1 MSLREILL
9 FIKKQSLSFSSLSSR
24 HKGRYSCI
32 DVLVNMP
39 LTKKNPR
46 RTGTN
51 LMLSQQLQH
60 WFTKITAKSPF
71 FFAILDNQHH
81 YALVNGRYC
90 DLSGLTPAEMVGMC
104 DSEILGKQFY
114 QQLKP
119 YYERAFNGET
129 LEAEITLDDID
140 LETSVHFSLTPVE
153 TEGKV
158 EHIVFHAIDTSEKQ
172 ILVRSLE
179 ESEGKFS
186 TLTTILPDGLLLV
199 EEDCILSANPAA
211 LRLLGFEM
219 IQELLGESFSR
230 LFVDEK
236 TKTVFAKSL
245 ENQIVKAPL
254 VCLTGPRCGFE
265 RKVQLHAGATKLLGG
280 NTQIVLIQDAEV
292 SNKILSPTSKEDA
305 HLDSLTGLYNR
316 FGFTKR
322 LEQLIHNETP
332 LIMLYLD
339 IDNFKNIN
347 DSLGHHI
354 GDKVIKEVSSRLK
367 RLLPPQAILGHLG
380 GDEFGLILPEPENNR
395 MAEMLSERIISLI
408 NQPFDL
414 HHFSKRLAC
423 SIGSVAYPGDGNDA
437 RILLQNADTAMYE
450 AKDRG
455 RNRLI
460 KFNDQMNKEARM
472 RLWLEIELQKALQQ
486 NGLEVW
492 YQPKVNARDFSINGA
507 EALIRWKHPVE
518 GYISPGAFIPVAE
531 RAGLIEHLGRV
542 VMRDVFNTVKRW
554 KLQGILPGRVAIN
567 LSPEQFGNPK
577 LIDYMEKLLRTTE
590 LDPNCITFELT
601 ESAVMSD
608 SEHTLQMLNAIKK
621 LGFSLS
627 IDDFGTGYSSLSY
640 LARFP
645 IDELKIDRAFITD
658 IDTLPKQIT
667 VIENIINLGKS
678 LNLTVVAEGVETQ
691 QQATLLSN
699 LNCHSIQGFH
709 FHRPQPKQDIE
720 ELFAQNRRHKN

>member
-1 MSLREILL
+1 
-9 FIKKQSLSFSSLSSR
+9 
-24 HKGRYSCI
+24 
-32 DVLVNMP
+32 MP
-39 LTKKNPR
+39 
-46 RTGTN
+46 
-51 LMLSQQLQH
+51 SQHLQH
-60 WFTKITAKSPF
+60 WFAKITENNSF
-71 FFAILDNQHH
+71 FFAILDDQHN
-81 YALVNGRYC
+81 YVMVNERYC
-90 DLSGLTPAEMVGMC
+90 DIAGLSSTELVGMNDC
-104 DSEILGKQFY
+104 QILGEYFY
-114 QQLKP
+114 HHLKP
-119 YYERAFNGET
+119 YYERAFQGET
-129 LEAEITLDDID
+129 LETELTLHEVD
-140 LETSVHFSLTPVE
+140 LETSLHFSISPILIDKEV
-153 TEGKV
+153 KQ
-158 EHIVFHAIDTSEKQ
+158 IVFHAIDTSEKQ
-172 ILVRSLE
+172 ILIRSLE
-179 ESEGKFS
+179 ESESKFS
-186 TLTTILPDGLLLV
+186 TLTCLLPDGLLLV
-199 EEDCILSANPAA
+199 DNDCIISANPASA
-211 LRLLGFEM
+211 RLLGFESTA
-219 IQELLGESFSR
+219 ELLGEDLSS
-230 LFVDEK
+230 LFIDDK
-236 TKTVFAKSL
+236 AKTVFSSQLSSL
-245 ENQIVKAPL
+245 IAKAPL

-265 RKVQLHAGATKLLGG
+265 RQVQLHASETVVLG
-280 NTQIVLIQDAEV
+280 NNSQLVLIQDAED
-292 SNKILSPTSKEDA
+292 SPKQLSATAQADI
-305 HLDSLTGLYNR
+305 HIDSLTGLYNR

-322 LEQLIHNETP
+322 LEQFIQNETS
-332 LIMLYLD
+332 LVMLYLD

-354 GDKVIKEVSSRLK
+354 GDKVIKEVSMRLK
-367 RLLPPQAILGHLG
+367 RLLPQQAVVGHLG

-395 MAEMLSERIISLI
+395 AAEMLAERIIALI

-423 SIGSVAYPGDGNDA
+423 SIGSVTYPGDGNDA
-437 RILLQNADTAMYE
+437 RMLLQNADTAMYE

-507 EALIRWKHPVE
+507 EALVRWKHPVE

-531 RAGLIEHLGRV
+531 KAGLIEHLGRV
-542 VMRDVFNTVKRW
+542 VMRDVFATVKRW

-658 IDTLPKQIT
+658 IDTLPKQVT

-699 LNCHSIQGFH
+699 LNCNSIQGFH
-709 FHRPQPKQDIE
+709 FYRPQPRQEVE
-720 ELFAQNRRHKN
+720 ELFVQNRRHRTTLAK

>member
-1 MSLREILL
+1 MDLTALREI
-9 FIKKQSLSFSSLSSR
+9 
-24 HKGRYSCI
+24 G
-32 DVLVNMP
+32 N
-39 LTKKNPR
+39 T
-46 RTGTN
+46 

-60 WFTKITAKSPF
+60 WFTKITDNSPF
-71 FFAILDNQHH
+71 FFAILDNQHN

-90 DLSGLTPAEMVGMC
+90 DIAGLLPNELVGMN
-104 DSEILGKQFY
+104 DSQILGEKFY
-114 QQLKP
+114 ALLKP
-119 YYERAFNGET
+119 YYDRTFRGES
-129 LEAEITLDDID
+129 LEAEVSLGNGD
-140 LETSVHFSLTPVE
+140 LETSLHFSLSPIKGE
-153 TEGKV
+153 NGV
-158 EHIVFHAIDTSEKQ
+158 EHVIFHAIDTSEKH
-172 ILVRSLE
+172 ILIRSLE
-179 ESEGKFS
+179 ESEGRFS
-186 TLTTILPDGLLLV
+186 TLTSLLPDGLLLV
-199 EEDCILSANPAA
+199 EEDCIISANPAA
-211 LRLLGFEM
+211 IRLLGFEST
-219 IQELLGESFSR
+219 QDLLGESFSR

-236 TKTVFAKSL
+236 TKTVFTGSL
-245 ENQIVKAPL
+245 CSTLGEAPL
-254 VCLTGPRCGFE
+254 LCLTGPRCGFE
-265 RKVQLHAGATKLLGG
+265 RRVQLNADSAMVLGS
-280 NTQIVLIQDAEV
+280 NSQLVLIQDAEATP
-292 SNKILSPTSKEDA
+292 KLLSHAAQEDA

-322 LEQLIHNETP
+322 LEQLIQNETP

-367 RLLPPQAILGHLG
+367 RLLPQQAVLGHLG
-380 GDEFGLILPEPENNR
+380 GDEFGIILPEPENNR
-395 MAEMLSERIISLI
+395 MTEMLSERIISLI

-542 VMRDVFNTVKRW
+542 VMREVFSTVKRW

-590 LDPNCITFELT
+590 LDPSSITFELT

-658 IDTLPKQIT
+658 IDTLPKQVT

-699 LNCHSIQGFH
+699 LNCNSIQGFH
-709 FHRPQPKQDIE
+709 FYRPQPKQEVE

>member
-1 MSLREILL
+1 MCYLRCNILMNISAL
-9 FIKKQSLSFSSLSSR
+9 ESGSSL
-24 HKGRYSCI
+24 
-32 DVLVNMP
+32 MP
-39 LTKKNPR
+39 
-46 RTGTN
+46 
-51 LMLSQQLQH
+51 SQHLQH
-60 WFTKITAKSPF
+60 WFAKITSNSPF
-71 FFAILDNQHH
+71 FFAVLNDQHN
-81 YALVNGRYC
+81 YVMVNERYC
-90 DLSGLTPAEMVGMC
+90 DIAGLSTTELVGMN
-104 DSEILGKQFY
+104 DSQILGEHFY
-114 QQLKP
+114 RHLKP
-119 YYERAFNGET
+119 YYERAFQGET
-129 LEAEITLDDID
+129 LETELTLHEID
-140 LETSVHFSLTPVE
+140 LETSLHFSLSPIM
-153 TEGKV
+153 GDKKV
-158 EHIVFHAIDTSEKQ
+158 ENIVFHAIDTSEKQ
-172 ILVRSLE
+172 ILIRSLE
-179 ESEGKFS
+179 ESENKFS
-186 TLTTILPDGLLLV
+186 TLTSLLPDGLLLV
-199 EEDCILSANPAA
+199 DDDCIISANPASA
-211 LRLLGFEM
+211 RLLGFENTS
-219 IQELLGESFSR
+219 ELLGEELSR

-236 TKTVFAKSL
+236 SKTVFSSPLSL
-245 ENQIVKAPL
+245 LLAGAPL
-254 VCLTGPRCGFE
+254 VCLTGPKCGFE
-265 RKVQLHAGATKLLGG
+265 RKVQLHAGATVVLG
-280 NTQIVLIQDAEV
+280 NSSQLILIQDAEDAP
-292 SNKILSPTSKEDA
+292 KQLSSTMHADI
-305 HLDSLTGLYNR
+305 HIDSLTNLYNR

-322 LEQLIHNETP
+322 LEQFIQNETP
-332 LIMLYLD
+332 LVMLYLD

-354 GDKVIKEVSSRLK
+354 GDKVIKEVSARLK
-367 RLLPPQAILGHLG
+367 RLLPQQAIVGHLG
-380 GDEFGLILPEPENNR
+380 GDEFGLILPDPENSR
-395 MAEMLSERIISLI
+395 AAEMLAERIISLI

-423 SIGSVAYPGDGNDA
+423 SIGSVAYPGDGSDA
-437 RILLQNADTAMYE
+437 RVLLQNADTAMYE

-507 EALIRWKHPVE
+507 EALVRWKHPVE
-518 GYISPGAFIPVAE
+518 GYINPGAFIPVAE
-531 RAGLIEHLGRV
+531 KAGLIEHLGRV
-542 VMRDVFNTVKRW
+542 VMRDVFSTVKRW

-567 LSPEQFGNPK
+567 LSPEQFCNPK

-699 LNCHSIQGFH
+699 LNCNSIQGFH
-709 FHRPQPKQDIE
+709 FYRPQPRQEVE
-720 ELFAQNRRHKN
+720 ELFVQNRRHRSTPK

>member
-1 MSLREILL
+1 MPTSEL
-9 FIKKQSLSFSSLSSR
+9 KTWFS
-24 HKGRYSCI
+24 K
-32 DVLVNMP
+32 
-39 LTKKNPR
+39 
-46 RTGTN
+46 
-51 LMLSQQLQH
+51 
-60 WFTKITAKSPF
+60 FTSNSPF
-71 FFAILDNQHH
+71 YFAILDVEHR
-81 YALVNGRYC
+81 YITVNSKYC
-90 DLSGLTPAEMVGMC
+90 EISGLDNDSLIGMN
-104 DSEILGKQFY
+104 DTDVLGTHVY
-114 QQLKP
+114 HHLKP
-119 YYERAFNGET
+119 YYERAFSGEQI
-129 LEAEITLDDID
+129 EAEITLYLVDT
-140 LETSVHFSLTPVE
+140 ETSFHFSLSPMFNGE
-153 TEGKV
+153 QI
-158 EHIVFHAIDTSEKQ
+158 EHIVLHAIDTSEKQ
-172 ILVRSLE
+172 ILARSLE
-179 ESEGKFS
+179 ESEDKFNKIS
-186 TLTTILPDGLLLV
+186 YLIPEGILIV
-199 EEDCILSANPAA
+199 EDDYIMSANDAA
-211 LRLLGFEM
+211 ANLLGFSSHT
-219 IQELLGESFSR
+219 ELLGEELSR
-230 LFVDEK
+230 LFVDQK
-236 TKTVFAKSL
+236 TKAVF
-245 ENQIVKAPL
+245 NQKLLHILSTAPL
-254 VCLTGPRCGFE
+254 ECLSGPRCHIE
-265 RKVQLHAGATKLLGG
+265 RRVRLYSDKLNVMGSPSH
-280 NTQIVLIQDAEV
+280 IVVLQDADQQAKQATPTQTF
-292 SNKILSPTSKEDA
+292 SNI
-305 HLDSLTGLYNR
+305 DSLTGLFNR
-316 FGFTKR
+316 FGFTKK
-322 LEQLIHNETP
+322 LEQYIANETP
-332 LIMLYLD
+332 LVMLYLD

-367 RLLPPQAILGHLG
+367 RLLPQHATLGHLG
-380 GDEFGLILPEPENNR
+380 GDEFGIILPEPESSVVVESL
-395 MAEMLSERIISLI
+395 AERIISLI

-492 YQPKVNARDFSINGA
+492 YQPKVSAKDFSINGA

-518 GYISPGAFIPVAE
+518 GYISPGSFIPVAE
-531 RAGLIEHLGRV
+531 KAGLIEQLGRV
-542 VMRDVFNTVKRW
+542 VMREVFTTVKRW
-554 KLQGILPGRVAIN
+554 RMQGILPGRVAIN

-577 LIDYMEKLLRTTE
+577 LIDYMEKLLKSTG
-590 LDPNCITFELT
+590 LDSSCITFELT

-608 SEHTLQMLNAIKK
+608 GEHTIQMLRAIKR

-645 IDELKIDRAFITD
+645 IDELKIDRAFIND
-658 IDTLPKQIT
+658 IDELPKQVT

-678 LNLTVVAEGVETQ
+678 LDLTVVAEGVETQ

-709 FHRPQPKQDIE
+709 FYRPQPKQEVE

>member
-1 MSLREILL
+1 
-9 FIKKQSLSFSSLSSR
+9 
-24 HKGRYSCI
+24 
-32 DVLVNMP
+32 
-39 LTKKNPR
+39 
-46 RTGTN
+46 
-51 LMLSQQLQH
+51 MLPQQLQQ
-60 WFTKITAKSPF
+60 WFAKLTSNSPF
-71 FFAILDNQHH
+71 FFAVIDSQHN
-81 YALVNGRYC
+81 YCMVNERYC
-90 DLSGLTPAEMVGMC
+90 DIAGLSQAEMVGMN
-104 DSEILGKQFY
+104 DSQTLGEQFY
-114 QQLKP
+114 KHIKP
-119 YYERAFNGET
+119 YYDRAFNGESI
-129 LEAEITLDDID
+129 EAEITLNETD
-140 LETSVHFSLTPVE
+140 LETSIHFSLSPIEKDKRPEYV
-153 TEGKV
+153 
-158 EHIVFHAIDTSEKQ
+158 IFHAIDTSENQ
-172 ILVRSLE
+172 VLIRSLE
-179 ESEGKFS
+179 ESESKFHK
-186 TLTTILPDGLLLV
+186 LTQLLPDGLLQV
-199 EEDCILSANPAA
+199 EDDYILSANPAA
-211 LRLLGFEM
+211 ARLLGFNSAA
-219 IQELLGESFSR
+219 ELVGEELGR
-230 LFVDEK
+230 LFIDEQ
-236 TKTVFAKSL
+236 TKTVFNNKIGALVPESG
-245 ENQIVKAPL
+245 L

-265 RKVQLHAGATKLLGG
+265 RKIQLHVDSTALLGHEA
-280 NTQIVLIQDAEV
+280 QIVLLQDSQDAP
-292 SNKILSPTSKEDA
+292 KQLATSDNEDA
-305 HLDSLTGLYNR
+305 YIDALTQLYNR
-316 FGFTKR
+316 VGFTKR
-322 LEQLIHNETP
+322 LEQFIHNNTP
-332 LIMLYLD
+332 VVMLYLD

-367 RLLPPQAILGHLG
+367 RLLPRHAVLGHLG
-380 GDEFGLILPEPENNR
+380 GDEFGIILPEPENSH
-395 MAEMLSERIISLI
+395 MAEMLAEKIIALI

-423 SIGSVAYPGDGNDA
+423 SIGSVLFPQDGNDA

-507 EALIRWKHPVE
+507 EALVRWKHPVE

-542 VMRDVFNTVKRW
+542 VMREVFATVKRW
-554 KLQGILPGRVAIN
+554 KMQGILPGRVAIN

-577 LIDYMEKLLRTTE
+577 LIDFMEKLLRSTD
-590 LDPNCITFELT
+590 LDPSAITFELT

-608 SEHTLQMLNAIKK
+608 SDHTLQMLNAIKR
-621 LGFSLS
+621 LGFALS

-658 IDTLPKQIT
+658 IDTLPKQVT

-678 LNLTVVAEGVETQ
+678 LNLTVVAEGVETRE
-691 QQATLLSN
+691 QATLLSN
-699 LNCHSIQGFH
+699 LNCNSIQGFH
-709 FHRPQPKQDIE
+709 FYRPQPKEEVE

>member
-1 MSLREILL
+1 
-9 FIKKQSLSFSSLSSR
+9 
-24 HKGRYSCI
+24 
-32 DVLVNMP
+32 MP
-39 LTKKNPR
+39 
-46 RTGTN
+46 
-51 LMLSQQLQH
+51 SQHLKH
-60 WFTKITAKSPF
+60 WFVKLTSNSPF
-71 FFAILDNQHH
+71 FFAILDNE
-81 YALVNGRYC
+81 YRYRMVSERYC
-90 DLSGLTPAEMVGMC
+90 DITGLAHDDVVGLTDEQV
-104 DSEILGKQFY
+104 LGEQFY
-114 QQLKP
+114 HKLQP
-119 YYERAFNGET
+119 YYQRAFSGEHI
-129 LEAEITLDDID
+129 EAEVTLDETD
-140 LETSVHFSLTPVE
+140 LETSLHFSISPIIEDKQTRFV
-153 TEGKV
+153 
-158 EHIVFHAIDTSEKQ
+158 VFHAIDTSEKR

-179 ESEGKFS
+179 ESETKFS
-186 TLTTILPDGLLLV
+186 KLTQLLPDGLLLV
-199 EEDCILSANPAA
+199 EDDIIISANPASA
-211 LRLLGFEM
+211 RLLGLNSPH
-219 IQELLGESFSR
+219 ELLGEELSR
-230 LFVDEK
+230 LFIDENSK
-236 TKTVFAKSL
+236 KVFSHKLSSL
-245 ENQIVKAPL
+245 LSEKPFI
-254 VCLTGPRCGFE
+254 CLTSARCGFE
-265 RKVQLHAGATKLLGG
+265 RKVQLNADITAILGSES
-280 NTQIVLIQDAEV
+280 QIILIQDADDTPKNL
-292 SNKILSPTSKEDA
+292 SNSTEDA
-305 HLDSLTGLYNR
+305 HIDSLTKLYNR

-322 LEQLIHNETP
+322 LEQLIRSQTP
-332 LIMLYLD
+332 LLVFYLD

-354 GDKVIKEVSSRLK
+354 GDKVIQEVSARLK
-367 RLLPPQAILGHLG
+367 RLLPNQAIIGHLG
-380 GDEFGLILPEPENNR
+380 GDEFGIILPEPENSR
-395 MAEMLSERIISLI
+395 MAEIISDRIISLI

-423 SIGSVAYPGDGNDA
+423 SIGSVRYPEDGQDA

-507 EALIRWKHPVE
+507 EALVRWKHPVE

-567 LSPEQFGNPK
+567 LSPEQFGNPQ

-590 LDPNCITFELT
+590 LDPSCITFELT

-608 SEHTLQMLNAIKK
+608 SEHTVQMLNAIKK
-621 LGFSLS
+621 LGFALS

-645 IDELKIDRAFITD
+645 IDELKIDRAFIND
-658 IDTLPKQIT
+658 IDTLPKQVT

-678 LNLTVVAEGVETQ
+678 LDLTVVAEGVETH

-699 LNCHSIQGFH
+699 LQCNSIQGFH
-709 FHRPQPKQDIE
+709 FYRPQPKHEVE

>member
-1 MSLREILL
+1 
-9 FIKKQSLSFSSLSSR
+9 
-24 HKGRYSCI
+24 
-32 DVLVNMP
+32 MP
-39 LTKKNPR
+39 
-46 RTGTN
+46 
-51 LMLSQQLQH
+51 SQHLQH
-60 WFTKITAKSPF
+60 WFAKIAGNNSF
-71 FFAILDNQHH
+71 FFAILDDQHN
-81 YALVNGRYC
+81 YVMVNERYC
-90 DLSGLTPAEMVGMC
+90 DIAGLSSTELVGMNDC
-104 DSEILGKQFY
+104 QILGEYFY
-114 QQLKP
+114 HHLKP
-119 YYERAFNGET
+119 YYERAFQGET
-129 LEAEITLDDID
+129 LETELTLHEVD
-140 LETSVHFSLTPVE
+140 LETSLHFSISPILVDKE
-153 TEGKV
+153 VKQ
-158 EHIVFHAIDTSEKQ
+158 IVFHAIDTSEKQ
-172 ILVRSLE
+172 ILIRSLE
-179 ESEGKFS
+179 ESENKFS
-186 TLTTILPDGLLLV
+186 TLTGLLPDGLLLV
-199 EEDCILSANPAA
+199 DNDCIISANPASA
-211 LRLLGFEM
+211 RLLGFENTA
-219 IQELLGESFSR
+219 ELLGEDLSS
-230 LFVDEK
+230 LFIDDK
-236 TKTVFAKSL
+236 TKTVFNSQLSSL
-245 ENQIVKAPL
+245 IAKAPL

-265 RKVQLHAGATKLLGG
+265 RKVQLHASETVVLG
-280 NTQIVLIQDAEV
+280 NNSQLVLIQDAED
-292 SNKILSPTSKEDA
+292 SPKQLSATAQADI
-305 HLDSLTGLYNR
+305 HIDSLTGLYNR

-322 LEQLIHNETP
+322 LEQLIQNETS
-332 LIMLYLD
+332 LVMLYLD

-354 GDKVIKEVSSRLK
+354 GDKVIKEVSMRLK
-367 RLLPPQAILGHLG
+367 RLLPQQAVVGHLG

-395 MAEMLSERIISLI
+395 AAEMLAERIIALI

-437 RILLQNADTAMYE
+437 RMLLQNADTAMYE

-507 EALIRWKHPVE
+507 EALVRWKHPVE

-531 RAGLIEHLGRV
+531 KAGLIEHLGRV
-542 VMRDVFNTVKRW
+542 VMRDVFATVKRW

-658 IDTLPKQIT
+658 IDTLPKQVT

-699 LNCHSIQGFH
+699 LNCNSIQGFH
-709 FHRPQPKQDIE
+709 FYRPQPRQEVE
-720 ELFAQNRRHKN
+720 ELFVQNRRHRTTLAK

>member
-1 MSLREILL
+1 
-9 FIKKQSLSFSSLSSR
+9 
-24 HKGRYSCI
+24 
-32 DVLVNMP
+32 MP
-39 LTKKNPR
+39 
-46 RTGTN
+46 
-51 LMLSQQLQH
+51 SQQLQH
-60 WFTKITAKSPF
+60 WFAKLTANSPF
-71 FFAILDNQHH
+71 FFAVLDNQHN
-81 YALVNGRYC
+81 YAMVNERYC
-90 DLSGLTPAEMVGMC
+90 DIAGLSSKELIGMN
-104 DSEILGKQFY
+104 DVQIFGQHFY
-114 QQLKP
+114 THLKP
-119 YYERAFNGET
+119 YYERAFKGEQ
-129 LEAEITLDDID
+129 LEAEITLSELD
-140 LETSVHFSLTPVE
+140 LETSLHFCLAPIES
-153 TEGKV
+153 
-158 EHIVFHAIDTSEKQ
+158 EHGIKQVIFHAIDTSEKQ
-172 ILVRSLE
+172 LLVRSLDE
-179 ESEGKFS
+179 AESKFS
-186 TLTTILPDGLLLV
+186 TLTSLLPDGLLLV
-199 EEDCILSANPAA
+199 EDDCIISANQSAS
-211 LRLLGFEM
+211 RLLGLESVSD
-219 IQELLGESFSR
+219 LLGEELST
-230 LFVDEK
+230 LFIDEK
-236 TKTVFAKSL
+236 SKTSFNAKLSL
-245 ENQIVKAPL
+245 LLAEAPL

-265 RKVQLHAGATKLLGG
+265 RRVQLSADATIILGS
-280 NTQIVLIQDAEV
+280 TSQIVLIQDAEETP
-292 SNKILSPTSKEDA
+292 KQLSGYKQDDS

-367 RLLPPQAILGHLG
+367 RLLPQQAVLGHLG
-380 GDEFGLILPEPENNR
+380 GDEFGLILPEPDNNR
-395 MAEMLSERIISLI
+395 MAEMMADRIISLI

-542 VMRDVFNTVKRW
+542 VMREVFSTVKRW

-577 LIDYMEKLLRTTE
+577 LIDYMEKLLRSTE
-590 LDPNCITFELT
+590 LDPACITFELT

-658 IDTLPKQIT
+658 IDTLPKQVT

-678 LNLTVVAEGVETQ
+678 LNLTVVAEGVETP

-699 LNCHSIQGFH
+699 LQCHSIQGFH
-709 FHRPQPKQDIE
+709 FYRPQPKQEVE
-720 ELFAQNRRHKN
+720 ELFIQNRRHKN

>member
-1 MSLREILL
+1 MCYLRCNILMNISAL
-9 FIKKQSLSFSSLSSR
+9 ESGSSL
-24 HKGRYSCI
+24 
-32 DVLVNMP
+32 MP
-39 LTKKNPR
+39 
-46 RTGTN
+46 
-51 LMLSQQLQH
+51 SQHLQH
-60 WFTKITAKSPF
+60 WFAKITSNSPF
-71 FFAILDNQHH
+71 FFAILNDQHN
-81 YALVNGRYC
+81 YVMVNERYC
-90 DLSGLTPAEMVGMC
+90 DIAGLSTTELVGMN
-104 DSEILGKQFY
+104 DSQILGEHFY
-114 QQLKP
+114 RHLKP
-119 YYERAFNGET
+119 YYERAFQGET
-129 LEAEITLDDID
+129 LETELTLHEID
-140 LETSVHFSLTPVE
+140 LETSLHFSLSPIM
-153 TEGKV
+153 GDKKV
-158 EHIVFHAIDTSEKQ
+158 ENIVFHAIDTSEKQ
-172 ILVRSLE
+172 ILIRSLE
-179 ESEGKFS
+179 ESENKFS
-186 TLTTILPDGLLLV
+186 TLTSLLPDGLLLV
-199 EEDCILSANPAA
+199 DDDCIISANPASA
-211 LRLLGFEM
+211 RLLGFENTS
-219 IQELLGESFSR
+219 ELLGEELSR

-236 TKTVFAKSL
+236 SKTVFSSPLSL
-245 ENQIVKAPL
+245 LLAGAPL
-254 VCLTGPRCGFE
+254 VCLTGPKCGFE
-265 RKVQLHAGATKLLGG
+265 RKVQLHAGATVVLG
-280 NTQIVLIQDAEV
+280 NSSQLILIQDG
-292 SNKILSPTSKEDA
+292 EDA
-305 HLDSLTGLYNR
+305 PKQLSSTMHADIHIDSLTNLYNR

-322 LEQLIHNETP
+322 LEQFIQNETP
-332 LIMLYLD
+332 LVMLYLD

-354 GDKVIKEVSSRLK
+354 GDKVIKEVSARLK
-367 RLLPPQAILGHLG
+367 RLLPQQAIVGHLG
-380 GDEFGLILPEPENNR
+380 GDEFGLILPDPENSR
-395 MAEMLSERIISLI
+395 AAEMLAERIISLI

-423 SIGSVAYPGDGNDA
+423 SIGSVAYPGDGSDA
-437 RILLQNADTAMYE
+437 RVLLQNADTAMYE

-507 EALIRWKHPVE
+507 EALVRWKHPVE
-518 GYISPGAFIPVAE
+518 GYINPSAFIPVAE
-531 RAGLIEHLGRV
+531 KAGLIEHLGRV
-542 VMRDVFNTVKRW
+542 VMRDVFSTVKRW

-567 LSPEQFGNPK
+567 LSPEQFCNPK

-699 LNCHSIQGFH
+699 LNCNSIQGFH
-709 FHRPQPKQDIE
+709 FYRPQPRQEVE
-720 ELFAQNRRHKN
+720 ELFVQNRRHRSTPK

>member
-1 MSLREILL
+1 
-9 FIKKQSLSFSSLSSR
+9 
-24 HKGRYSCI
+24 
-32 DVLVNMP
+32 
-39 LTKKNPR
+39 
-46 RTGTN
+46 
-51 LMLSQQLQH
+51 MLSQQLQH
-60 WFTKITAKSPF
+60 WFAKLTANSPF

-81 YALVNGRYC
+81 YAMVNGRYC
-90 DLSGLTPAEMVGMC
+90 DIAGLVPSEMVGMS
-104 DSEILGKQFY
+104 DTQIMGHQFY
-114 QQLKP
+114 DRLKP
-119 YYERAFNGET
+119 YYERAFKGESV
-129 LEAEITLDDID
+129 EAEVTIGDLD
-140 LETSVHFSLTPVE
+140 LETSLHFNVSPIE
-153 TEGKV
+153 IDDKV
-158 EHIVFHAIDTSEKQ
+158 ENIIFHALDTSEKQ

-186 TLTTILPDGLLLV
+186 TLTSILPEGIFLV
-199 EEDCILSANPAA
+199 EDDCILSANPAA
-211 LRLLGFEM
+211 LRLLGFDS
-219 IQELLGESFSR
+219 IQDVLGENLSR

-236 TKTVFAKSL
+236 TKTVFSDSFTARLGES
-245 ENQIVKAPL
+245 PL
-254 VCLTGPRCGFE
+254 TCLTSPRCGFE
-265 RKVQLHAGATKLLGG
+265 RKVQLQADAAMILGG
-280 NTQIVLIQDAEV
+280 DSQLILVQDAEAAPA
-292 SNKILSPTSKEDA
+292 SRTPSKQDDI

-367 RLLPPQAILGHLG
+367 RLLPQQAVLGHLG
-380 GDEFGLILPEPENNR
+380 GDEFGIILPEPENNR

-590 LDPNCITFELT
+590 LDPACITFELT

-621 LGFSLS
+621 LGFALS

-645 IDELKIDRAFITD
+645 IDELKIDRAFISD
-658 IDTLPKQIT
+658 IDKLPKQIT

-678 LNLTVVAEGVETQ
+678 LDLTVVAEGVETQ

-699 LNCHSIQGFH
+699 LNCNSIQGFH
-709 FHRPQPKQDIE
+709 FYRPQPRQEVE

>member
-1 MSLREILL
+1 MCYLRCNILMNISAL
-9 FIKKQSLSFSSLSSR
+9 ESGSSL
-24 HKGRYSCI
+24 
-32 DVLVNMP
+32 MP
-39 LTKKNPR
+39 
-46 RTGTN
+46 
-51 LMLSQQLQH
+51 SQHLQH
-60 WFTKITAKSPF
+60 WFAKITSNSPF
-71 FFAILDNQHH
+71 FFAILNDQHN
-81 YALVNGRYC
+81 YVMVNERYC
-90 DLSGLTPAEMVGMC
+90 DIAGLSTTELVGMN
-104 DSEILGKQFY
+104 DSQILGEHFY
-114 QQLKP
+114 RHLKP
-119 YYERAFNGET
+119 YYERAFQGET
-129 LEAEITLDDID
+129 LETELTLHEID
-140 LETSVHFSLTPVE
+140 LETSLHFSLSPIM
-153 TEGKV
+153 GDKKV
-158 EHIVFHAIDTSEKQ
+158 ENIVFHAIDTSEKQ
-172 ILVRSLE
+172 ILIRSLE
-179 ESEGKFS
+179 ESKNKFS
-186 TLTTILPDGLLLV
+186 TLTSLLPDGLLLV
-199 EEDCILSANPAA
+199 DDDCIISANPASA
-211 LRLLGFEM
+211 RLLGFENTS
-219 IQELLGESFSR
+219 ELLGEELSR

-236 TKTVFAKSL
+236 SKTVFSSPLSL
-245 ENQIVKAPL
+245 LLAGAPL
-254 VCLTGPRCGFE
+254 VCLTGPKCGFE
-265 RKVQLHAGATKLLGG
+265 RKVQLHAGATVVLG
-280 NTQIVLIQDAEV
+280 NSSQLILIQDAEDAP
-292 SNKILSPTSKEDA
+292 KQLSSTMHADI
-305 HLDSLTGLYNR
+305 HIDSLTNLYNR

-322 LEQLIHNETP
+322 LEQFIQNETP
-332 LIMLYLD
+332 LVMLYLD

-354 GDKVIKEVSSRLK
+354 GDKVIKEVSARLK
-367 RLLPPQAILGHLG
+367 RLLPQQAIVGNLG
-380 GDEFGLILPEPENNR
+380 GDEFGLILPDPENSR
-395 MAEMLSERIISLI
+395 AAEMLAERIISLI

-423 SIGSVAYPGDGNDA
+423 SIGSVAYPGDGSDA
-437 RILLQNADTAMYE
+437 RVLLQNADTAMYE

-507 EALIRWKHPVE
+507 EALVRWKHPVE
-518 GYISPGAFIPVAE
+518 GYINPGAFIPVAE
-531 RAGLIEHLGRV
+531 KAGLIEHLGRV
-542 VMRDVFNTVKRW
+542 VMRDVFSTVKRW

-567 LSPEQFGNPK
+567 LSPEQFCNPK

-699 LNCHSIQGFH
+699 LNCNSIQGFH
-709 FHRPQPKQDIE
+709 FYRPQPRQEVE
-720 ELFAQNRRHKN
+720 ELFVQNRRHRSTPK

>member
-1 MSLREILL
+1 
-9 FIKKQSLSFSSLSSR
+9 
-24 HKGRYSCI
+24 
-32 DVLVNMP
+32 
-39 LTKKNPR
+39 
-46 RTGTN
+46 
-51 LMLSQQLQH
+51 MLSQQLQH
-60 WFTKITAKSPF
+60 WFKEITANSPF
-71 FFAILDNQHH
+71 FFAILDNQHN
-81 YALVNGRYC
+81 YAVVNGRYC
-90 DLSGLTPAEMVGMC
+90 DIAGLTPSELVGMS
-104 DSEILGKQFY
+104 DSQIMGQQFY
-114 QQLKP
+114 NHLKP
-119 YYERAFNGET
+119 YYERAFKGESI
-129 LEAEITLDDID
+129 EAEMTMGDLD
-140 LETSVHFSLTPVE
+140 LETSLHFNISPLNND
-153 TEGKV
+153 GKI
-158 EHIVFHAIDTSEKQ
+158 EHIIFHALDTSEKQ
-172 ILVRSLE
+172 ILIRSLE

-186 TLTTILPDGLLLV
+186 TLTSLVPEGVMLV
-199 EEDCILSANPAA
+199 EDDCIISANPAA
-211 LRLLGFEM
+211 LRLLGFESV
-219 IQELLGESFSR
+219 QDVLGESLSR

-236 TKTVFAKSL
+236 TKTVFSESL
-245 ENQIVKAPL
+245 VSSLGEAPL
-254 VCLTGPRCGFE
+254 TCLTGPRCGFE
-265 RKVQLHAGATKLLGG
+265 RKVQLMADATMILGSDS
-280 NTQIVLIQDAEV
+280 QLVLIQDADAAP
-292 SNKILSPTSKEDA
+292 KLLSPSNQEDA

-322 LEQLIHNETP
+322 LEQLIHNDTA

-367 RLLPPQAILGHLG
+367 RLLPQHAILGHLG
-380 GDEFGLILPEPENNR
+380 GDEFGIILPEPENNR
-395 MAEMLSERIISLI
+395 MAEMLSERIISLV

-542 VMRDVFNTVKRW
+542 VMREVFTTVKRW

-590 LDPNCITFELT
+590 LDPSCITFELT

-608 SEHTLQMLNAIKK
+608 SEHTLQMLNAIKR
-621 LGFSLS
+621 LGFALS

-645 IDELKIDRAFITD
+645 IDELKIDRAFISD

-699 LNCHSIQGFH
+699 LNCNSIQGFH
-709 FHRPQPKQDIE
+709 FHRPQPRQEVE

>member
-1 MSLREILL
+1 MAL
-9 FIKKQSLSFSSLSSR
+9 
-24 HKGRYSCI
+24 
-32 DVLVNMP
+32 
-39 LTKKNPR
+39 
-46 RTGTN
+46 
-51 LMLSQQLQH
+51 QLQDC
-60 WFTKITAKSPF
+60 FTKITANSPF
-71 FFAILDNQHH
+71 FFAILDDQHK
-81 YALVNGRYC
+81 YSMVNERYC
-90 DLSGLTPAEMVGMC
+90 DIAGLSVQELVGMS
-104 DSEILGKQFY
+104 DSQVLGEHFY
-114 QQLKP
+114 NHLKP
-119 YYERAFNGET
+119 YYERAFKGES
-129 LEAEITLDDID
+129 LEAEITLNEID
-140 LETSVHFSLTPVE
+140 LETSLHFSLSPIE
-153 TEGKV
+153 SGNKIQQ
-158 EHIVFHAIDTSEKQ
+158 IVFHAIDTSEKQ
-172 ILVRSLE
+172 ILIRSLE

-186 TLTTILPDGLLLV
+186 TLTSLLPDGLMLV
-199 EEDCILSANPAA
+199 EEDCIISANPSAA
-211 LRLLGFEM
+211 RLLGFNSPS
-219 IQELLGESFSR
+219 ELLGEDLTR
-230 LFVDEK
+230 LFVDEQS
-236 TKTVFAKSL
+236 KTVFKT
-245 ENQIVKAPL
+245 PL
-254 VCLTGPRCGFE
+254 GALIADEPMTCLTGPRCGFE
-265 RKVQLHAGATKLLGG
+265 RKVQLSADVAMVLGSES
-280 NTQIVLIQDAEV
+280 QIVLIQDAE
-292 SNKILSPTSKEDA
+292 SASKTLSTKSHEDA
-305 HLDSLTGLYNR
+305 HIDQLTGHYNR
-316 FGFTKR
+316 CGFTKR
-322 LEQLIHNETP
+322 LEQFIHNETP
-332 LIMLYLD
+332 LLMLYLD

-367 RLLPPQAILGHLG
+367 RLLPQDAVLGHLG
-380 GDEFGLILPEPENNR
+380 GDEFGLIVPKPDNLR
-395 MAEMLSERIISLI
+395 MAEMLAERIISLI

-423 SIGSVAYPGDGNDA
+423 SIGSVVYPGDGNDA

-518 GYISPGAFIPVAE
+518 GYISPAAFIPVAE
-531 RAGLIEHLGRV
+531 KAGLIEHLGRV
-542 VMRDVFNTVKRW
+542 VMREVFATVKRW

-577 LIDYMEKLLRTTE
+577 LIDYMEKLLRTTD
-590 LDPNCITFELT
+590 LDPSCITFELT

-621 LGFSLS
+621 LGFALS

-645 IDELKIDRAFITD
+645 IDELKIDRAFISD
-658 IDTLPKQIT
+658 IDTLPKQVT

-699 LNCHSIQGFH
+699 LNCNSIQGFH
-709 FHRPQPKQDIE
+709 FYRPQPKQEVE
-720 ELFAQNRRHKN
+720 ELFAQNRRHKS

>member
-1 MSLREILL
+1 
-9 FIKKQSLSFSSLSSR
+9 
-24 HKGRYSCI
+24 
-32 DVLVNMP
+32 MP
-39 LTKKNPR
+39 
-46 RTGTN
+46 
-51 LMLSQQLQH
+51 SQHLQH
-60 WFTKITAKSPF
+60 WFAKITENNSF
-71 FFAILDNQHH
+71 FFAILDDQHN
-81 YALVNGRYC
+81 YVMVNERYC
-90 DLSGLTPAEMVGMC
+90 DIAGLSSTELVGMNDC
-104 DSEILGKQFY
+104 QILGEYFY
-114 QQLKP
+114 HHLKP
-119 YYERAFNGET
+119 YYERAFQGET
-129 LEAEITLDDID
+129 LETELTLHEVD
-140 LETSVHFSLTPVE
+140 LETSLHFSISPILIDKEV
-153 TEGKV
+153 KQ
-158 EHIVFHAIDTSEKQ
+158 IVFHAIDTSEKQ
-172 ILVRSLE
+172 ILIRSLE
-179 ESEGKFS
+179 ESESKFS
-186 TLTTILPDGLLLV
+186 TLTCLLPDGLLLV
-199 EEDCILSANPAA
+199 DNDCIISANPASA
-211 LRLLGFEM
+211 RLLGFESTA
-219 IQELLGESFSR
+219 ELLGEDLSS
-230 LFVDEK
+230 LFIDDK
-236 TKTVFAKSL
+236 AKTVFSSQLSSL
-245 ENQIVKAPL
+245 IAKAPL

-265 RKVQLHAGATKLLGG
+265 RQVQLHASETVVLG
-280 NTQIVLIQDAEV
+280 NNSQLVLIQDAED
-292 SNKILSPTSKEDA
+292 SPKQLSATAQADI
-305 HLDSLTGLYNR
+305 HIDSLTGLYNR

-322 LEQLIHNETP
+322 LEQFIQNETS
-332 LIMLYLD
+332 LVMLYLD

-354 GDKVIKEVSSRLK
+354 GDKVIKEVSMRLK
-367 RLLPPQAILGHLG
+367 RLLSQQAVVGHLG

-395 MAEMLSERIISLI
+395 AAEMLAERIIALI

-423 SIGSVAYPGDGNDA
+423 SIGSVTYPGDGNDA
-437 RILLQNADTAMYE
+437 RMLLQNADTAMYE

-507 EALIRWKHPVE
+507 EALVRWKHPVE

-531 RAGLIEHLGRV
+531 KAGLIEHLGRV
-542 VMRDVFNTVKRW
+542 VMRDVFATVKRW

-658 IDTLPKQIT
+658 IDTLPKQVT

-699 LNCHSIQGFH
+699 LNCNSIQGFH
-709 FHRPQPKQDIE
+709 FYRPQPRQEVE
-720 ELFAQNRRHKN
+720 ELFVQNRRHRTSLAK